1 MPDCITK
8 NDCAECYKVL
18 SAKVQN
24 TTVPATITINFTPL
38 SKYQFTVEVD
48 FGGTFISSAFTLIVE
63 ISKKLPEKYDGCFSE
78 EELNQQLAIN
88 LDPALLAFSE
98 GEEELSLDNL
108 GI

>member
-1 MPDCITK
+1 M
-8 NDCAECYKVL
+8 
-18 SAKVQN
+18 
-24 TTVPATITINFTPL
+24 
-38 SKYQFTVEVD
+38 
-48 FGGTFISSAFTLIVE
+48 E